1 MNYIHRICRS
11 LASLTR
17 RAGVLVARRA
27 AMPAATA
34 ATRAEPPR
42 WTTLPPGPAPNR
54 AVATSEPRVGVRPQ
68 PPREKLR
75 TRAVP
80 ARLPRFLLV
89 TGGAGLLGARLRR
102 RAPGLG
108 RRGRSVLFWTGW
120 GAFYAWYLPAVTR
133 AYRR

>member
-27 AMPAATA
+27 AMPAAAA

-42 WTTLPPGPAPNR
+42 WTTLPPGPTPNR

-80 ARLPRFLLV
+80 ARLPHTIQVCIHCRENP
-89 TGGAGLLGARLRR
+89 AG
-102 RAPGLG
+102 
-108 RRGRSVLFWTGW
+108 FWVSGHITS
-120 GAFYAWYLPAVTR
+120 VTR
-133 AYRR
+133 RPWCLSCCQHLDRNRCAIAPFAS